1 MEGCEITPDQ
11 PSDNTETKTLGE
23 TLEELCAFYL
33 MIGVPYEEFWYGDY
47 TRLKFY
53 VKAFTLEKERK
64 LEALN
69 EGSYL
74 QGLYNYN
81 AFSSVMGAFGW
92 GLGGKKGKQPD
103 GYLEAPIPLT
113 EREKEADKERKK
125 QKTIQWFMKGQKKGG
140 K

>member
-1 MEGCEITPDQ
+1 
-11 PSDNTETKTLGE
+11 
-23 TLEELCAFYL
+23 
-33 MIGVPYEEFWYGDY
+33 
-47 TRLKFY
+47 
-53 VKAFTLEKERK
+53 
-64 LEALN
+64 
-69 EGSYL
+69 
-74 QGLYNYN
+74 
-81 AFSSVMGAFGW
+81 MGAFGW